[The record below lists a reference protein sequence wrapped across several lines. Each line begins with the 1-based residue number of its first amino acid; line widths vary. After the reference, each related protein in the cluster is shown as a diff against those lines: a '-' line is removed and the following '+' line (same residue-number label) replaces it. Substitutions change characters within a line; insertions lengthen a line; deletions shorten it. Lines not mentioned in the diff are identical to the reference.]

1 MPPPPKPRGGLA
13 ALAGEEEETNQ
24 GQAFVSTCISIQAR
38 SRVPIPSL
46 LPAEHVIA
54 M

>member
-24 GQAFVSTCISIQAR
+24 GQAFVSTCILHSGKESSANPVAAAR
-38 SRVPIPSL
+38 
-46 LPAEHVIA
+46 
-54 M
+54 